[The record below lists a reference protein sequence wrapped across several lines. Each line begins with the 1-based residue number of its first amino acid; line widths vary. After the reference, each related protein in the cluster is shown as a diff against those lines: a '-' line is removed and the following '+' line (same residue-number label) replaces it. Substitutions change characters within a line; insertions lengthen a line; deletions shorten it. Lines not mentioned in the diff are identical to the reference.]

1 MQELSR
7 PLLILFRGY
16 PGTGKSHL
24 AAQLSDYLGFP
35 LIVRDKYKTLLR
47 KQSYP
52 EDQLGKESYALM
64 WRQADNYLAEQR
76 ACICDTSLVQPTGLD
91 DIESLRKKYLADVVV
106 VECVCLDELEHARR
120 LEGRSLHPE
129 YYAVNSL
136 AKYKQFVVANK
147 SYEDIRFPYTT
158 IRIDTAKQYSVRDI
172 ANTILEIGQSGKN
185 EIVSYNL

>member
-1 MQELSR
+1 MQALSR

-24 AAQLSDYLGFP
+24 AAQLSEHLGFP

-52 EDQLGKESYALM
+52 EQQLGRASYALM
-64 WRQADNYLAEQR
+64 WKQADNFLAEKR
-76 ACICDTSLVQPTGLD
+76 ACICDTSLVQPTGLE
-91 DIESLRKKYLADVVV
+91 DIESLQKKHSAAVVI
-106 VECVCLDELEHARR
+106 VECVCLDEAEHARR
-120 LEGRSLHPE
+120 LDARQLHPE

-136 AKYKQFVVANK
+136 AKYKEFVAANQ
-147 SYEDIRFPYTT
+147 SYEDFKFPYPT
-158 IRIDTAKQYSVRDI
+158 IRIDTAKQYSVEAI
-172 ANTILEIGQSGKN
+172 ANTILQIGQSGKN